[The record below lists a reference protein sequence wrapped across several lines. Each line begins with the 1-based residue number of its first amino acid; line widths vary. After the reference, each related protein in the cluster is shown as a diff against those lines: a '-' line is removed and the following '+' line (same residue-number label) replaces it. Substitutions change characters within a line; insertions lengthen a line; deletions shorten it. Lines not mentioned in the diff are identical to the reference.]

1 MNEPCQAVKESQVSD
16 QQQQLAMALNEL
28 EELTE
33 RFEQRLTKVL
43 RISISPKPQDDSPPQ
58 DLVQFAHE
66 ILMNREK
73 VIIVNERIR
82 DMYERIEL

>member
-16 QQQQLAMALNEL
+16 QQQQLAMALDEL

-33 RFEQRLTKVL
+33 RLEQRLTKVL
-43 RISISPKPQDDSPPQ
+43 RISIPSKPQDDSPPQ